1 MAKRPFRPPFPWIRF
16 LSALTFL
23 VATGTLAY
31 GCMMYMPGRSAT
43 VPLPPLTP
51 LESSAAERLGT
62 DLQALAGD
70 IGERNL
76 VRPEALE
83 RAAQLIEERLRAAGH
98 VPVRRTYLVDGV
110 LCSNIEIVIPGRS
123 GELVVV
129 GAHYDSARGSPGA
142 NDNGTGVVA
151 LLELAR
157 RLQGS
162 SPERTLALVFF
173 VNEEPPYFNTER
185 MGSRVWANEAHQR
198 GASIV
203 GALSLE
209 TMGYFTEEPSS
220 QRYPFPMGSF
230 YPDRGDFIGFVGNI
244 DSRALVHDVVGSFR
258 EVGTIPSQGV
268 ALPDHTVGVDW
279 SDHASF
285 WRHGWP
291 GLMVTDTAPNRYPYY
306 HTRNDVP
313 ANVDTGALAR
323 VVVGVEHAVRAL
335 AGAR

>member
-16 LSALTFL
+16 LSAITFL
-23 VATGTLAY
+23 LGTGTLVY

-43 VPLPPLTP
+43 VPLPPLSPRET
-51 LESSAAERLGT
+51 SAAERLRV
-62 DLQALAGD
+62 DLHALAGD

-76 VRPEALE
+76 VHPEALE

-98 VPVRRTYLVDGV
+98 VPVRRTYAVDGAP
-110 LCSNIEIVIPGRS
+110 CSNIEIVIPGNTS
-123 GELVVV
+123 DLVVV

-157 RLQGS
+157 RLHGS

-185 MGSRVWANEAHQR
+185 MGSRVWASEAAQR

-203 GALSLE
+203 AALSLE

-220 QRYPFPMGSF
+220 QRYPFPMASF
-230 YPDRGDFIGFVGNI
+230 YPDHGDFIGFVANI

-258 EVGTIPSQGV
+258 EVATIPSEGV

-285 WRHGWP
+285 WRQGWP
-291 GLMVTDTAPNRYPYY
+291 GLMITDTAPNRYPYY
-306 HTRNDVP
+306 HTRNDTP
-313 ANVDTGALAR
+313 ANVDIGGLAR

-335 AGAR
+335 ARIR